1 MKSFTICLT
10 LFFTALLAQSNTSLE
25 AVRKIRL
32 ENLERNYLNKTIRFY
47 VPGSISVQGEL
58 LRVTD
63 ENFIIS
69 EKNSPSTYSHKSI
82 KSVFIDPGFNDLL
95 MVFAISAIGGASS
108 YMGVLIANNDP
119 DAAMKGVVTSVG
131 AGIAALFAR
140 AGFYRPIKIDISG
153 QTKT

>member
-47 VPGSISVQGEL
+47 VPGSISVQGQL

-95 MVFAISAIGGASS
+95 MVFAISAIGKGQSLAPVCTDVSIS
-108 YMGVLIANNDP
+108 LND
-119 DAAMKGVVTSVG
+119 DSVG
-131 AGIAALFAR
+131 RAKVAKIATPLFN
-140 AGFYRPIKIDISG
+140 
-153 QTKT
+153 